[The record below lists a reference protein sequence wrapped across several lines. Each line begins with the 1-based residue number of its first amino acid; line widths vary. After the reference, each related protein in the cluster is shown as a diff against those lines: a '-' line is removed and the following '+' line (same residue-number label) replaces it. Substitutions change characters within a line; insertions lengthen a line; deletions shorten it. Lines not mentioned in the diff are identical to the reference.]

1 VSRRQPGTKKRE
13 GPSPPPELRELG
25 IWARKGLGQHFLV
38 DEDVL
43 ERIAGAAP
51 ITRETTVMEIG
62 PGLGYLTERL
72 LDRGATVAAVE
83 IDEQLCAHLRRRFA
97 GRDLQ
102 VVCADVLEAPPYE
115 LLSRAGASPPYGAV
129 GNLPY
134 YITGLLLRQF
144 LETPQRPEWMI
155 FMVQREVAESM
166 TGRPPRMTLLGTTVQ
181 YFAEAELL
189 FNVSP
194 AAFYPPPKVDSA
206 VVRLVSR
213 TPPAVEVDS
222 EEDFFNIVRAG
233 YSSPRKQLHNSLAR
247 AIWLEAGGA
256 SEILDRAGIDP
267 VRRAQTLDLDDWARV
282 YEAWRQ
288 WRQERSEARR

>member
-1 VSRRQPGTKKRE
+1 MPRTARKRPGA

-43 ERIAGAAP
+43 ERIAEVAP
-51 ITRETTVMEIG
+51 IAGDATVMEIG

-72 LDRGATVAAVE
+72 LDRGASVAAVE

-97 GRDLQ
+97 GRSLQ
-102 VVCADVLEAPPYE
+102 VVCADILEASPYE
-115 LLSRAGASPPYGAV
+115 LLRRAGAAPPYGAV

-134 YITGLLLRQF
+134 YITGLLFRHF
-144 LETPQRPEWMI
+144 LETPERPEWMV
-155 FMVQREVAESM
+155 FMVQKEVAQSLAA
-166 TGRPPRMTLLGTTVQ
+166 RPPRMSLLGVTVQ

-189 FNVSP
+189 FSVPSS
-194 AAFYPPPKVDSA
+194 AFYPPPKVYSA

-213 TPPAVEVDS
+213 RQPAVAVDS
-222 EEDFFNIVRAG
+222 QEDFFNIVRAG
-233 YSSPRKQLHNSLAR
+233 FSAPRKQLHNSLSR
-247 AIWLEAGGA
+247 GTWLEAGA
-256 SEILDRAGIDP
+256 SSEILERAEIDP
-267 VRRAQTLDLDDWARV
+267 ARRAQTLDLDEWARV

-288 WRQERSEARR
+288 WRDENSNRRQ